1 MTAVEALLPEV
12 VAIRHDLHAHP
23 ELMYAEHRTSSVVR
37 RELEQ
42 AGVAYRA
49 GLAKGTGVLGFLPAT
64 TREPETAPTIALR
77 ADMDALPIR
86 EATGR
91 PYASQSDGKMHACG
105 HDGHTA
111 ILLGTAK
118 ALARQERPNNVL
130 LLFQPAEEGG
140 AGGREMVRDGA
151 LNGAVFPHP
160 AKMIFG
166 LHGWTSVRLGT
177 VATRVGAMMAATDS
191 FSITIRGTGGHAAMP
206 HTTVDP
212 VLIAAHIVL
221 ALQSVASR
229 NVDPF
234 DPIVLSVTQLR
245 AGTADNIIAETAT
258 LGGTMRTMSPET
270 RVYGER
276 RIREIAEGVA
286 ASLGGS
292 AALAWHE
299 GYPVTINHPGATAKF
314 LEIARAAIGPDRVD
328 ENGAAVMGGEDF
340 SFYGYEIPACFFQL
354 GLVPEGQDSV
364 PSVHTP
370 YFDFNDEAIATGM
383 TLFVALATADY

>member
-1 MTAVEALLPEV
+1 MTTVEALLPEV
-12 VAIRHDLHAHP
+12 VALRHDLHANP
-23 ELMYAEHRTSSVVR
+23 ELMYAEHRTSEVVR
-37 RELEQ
+37 RELER
-42 AGVAYRA
+42 AGVAYRG
-49 GLAKGTGVLGFLPAT
+49 GLAKGTGVLGFLSSTERDPAT
-64 TREPETAPTIALR
+64 ATTIALR

-91 PYASQSDGKMHACG
+91 PYASQVEGKMHACG

-111 ILLGTAK
+111 ILLGAAK
-118 ALARQERPNNVL
+118 ALATMARSNNVL
-130 LLFQPAEEGG
+130 LVFQPAEEGG

-151 LNGAVFPHP
+151 LDGRVFPHP
-160 AKMIFG
+160 ATMIFG
-166 LHGWTSVRLGT
+166 LHGWTSVGLGT

-191 FSITIRGTGGHAAMP
+191 FSITVRGTGGHAAMP

-212 VLIAAHIVL
+212 VPIAAHLVV

-234 DPIVLSVTQLR
+234 EPIVVSVTQLR

-258 LGGTMRTMSPET
+258 LGGTMRTMSPEA
-270 RVYGER
+270 RRFGER
-276 RIREIAEGVA
+276 RIRETA
-286 ASLGGS
+286 ASIAAAFGGT
-292 AALAWHE
+292 AEVAWHE
-299 GYPVTINHPGATAKF
+299 GYPVTINHPEATAKF
-314 LEIARAAIGPDRVD
+314 LEVARATIGAERVD
-328 ENGAAVMGGEDF
+328 ENGLAVMGGEDF

-354 GLVPEGQDSV
+354 GLVPEGQETV

-383 TLFVALATADY
+383 TLFIALATADY